1 MKKLVS
7 TLAALMIGGSLVTAI
22 GCFIRMMFYTNIPK
36 QTEVAFYVSCGI
48 MFVYLL
54 GFILMAGDADV

>member
-1 MKKLVS
+1 MKKLAK

-22 GCFIRMMFYTNIPK
+22 GCFMKMMFYTNIPK

-48 MFVYLL
+48 MFVYLF
-54 GFILMAGDADV
+54 GIILMAGDADV